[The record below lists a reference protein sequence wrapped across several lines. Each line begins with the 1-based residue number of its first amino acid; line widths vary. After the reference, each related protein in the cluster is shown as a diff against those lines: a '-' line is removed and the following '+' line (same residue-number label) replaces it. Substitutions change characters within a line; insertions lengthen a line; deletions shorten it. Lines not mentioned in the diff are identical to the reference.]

1 MKIPKKKKFKTVLV
15 NLSTLTNDNL
25 ELLFESSSFLHDMQN
40 IAYESIK
47 FNFDKATAPMFTIK
61 NTNYSYSIE
70 KSSYKNLLQKCLTQ
84 FEKDE
89 DYIKCVE
96 CRNLMTTI

>member
-1 MKIPKKKKFKTVLV
+1 MKIQKKKKFKPVLV
-15 NLSTLTNDNL
+15 NLSNVTNDNL
-25 ELLFESSSFLHDMQN
+25 ELLFEGSSFIHDMQN
-40 IAYESIK
+40 VAYESIK
-47 FNFDKATAPMFTIK
+47 SHFDKDIAPLFTIK

-84 FEKDE
+84 FEQDE

-96 CRNLMTTI
+96 CKNLMETI